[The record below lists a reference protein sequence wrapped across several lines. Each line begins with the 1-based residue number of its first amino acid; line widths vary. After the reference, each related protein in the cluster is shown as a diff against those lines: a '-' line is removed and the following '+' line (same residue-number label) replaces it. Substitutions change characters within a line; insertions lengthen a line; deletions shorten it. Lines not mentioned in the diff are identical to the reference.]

1 MERTIPTTSPPSQ
14 EDVIATLRAQI
25 AALSRD
31 NEALAADNAR
41 LAADAAR
48 SAAGLAEA
56 SARLEEAASRIEG
69 LEAKLARLVEQTR
82 LANVR
87 YFGSRSEKVIPEQLS
102 LFNDVEAAAVPDA
115 AEPALEEALAQRKP
129 RRRGGKRRVDTSKL
143 ERVVVEHKV
152 EDPRCPACGRA
163 MEEMNVEVTEVV
175 RLVPAHLVVEEHRR
189 HVYRCKPCCEANAAG
204 GEAAAR
210 IVRAPMPKLT
220 PVPGSFATAS
230 LVASVI
236 NSKYSLSTP
245 LYRIEEEFRQL
256 GVDVSRQ
263 TMSNWVL
270 NVHARWLS
278 KVHARMKEKLL
289 ECRHVNA
296 DETEVQVLK
305 EPGREAKRKSY
316 MWLFRSG
323 PREVPICVYE
333 YHPTR
338 SGSVPRA
345 FLSGWSGYLTT
356 DGYGP
361 YFDLGIDGVVN
372 TACLVH
378 VRRKFAEIVKAAGG
392 DAVCEGADSVALE
405 ARRRVDAMFRV
416 DARFDGMASE
426 ERKEARLAEL
436 APLMDSFEEWAR
448 GQVGRAAPRLALHA
462 ALSYAL
468 KYWPHVRNVLLDGDL
483 DLDNNVAERAIKPF
497 VIGRKNWLFSDTPR
511 GAEASAAI
519 YSIVVTAKLN
529 GLNQRAY
536 VEWLLTEM
544 PDDERLGEPGRIDR
558 YLPWSGEVPDA
569 CRLSPEKAKEA
580 AEMPDEPIVDAA
592 VIEAARGLLQES
604 SQGRPG
610 GLRDGSGAT
619 PENPRSRPG
628 ADEENPE
635 RIPTVLSGFSWLRG
649 GFDAYKEVA
658 PGAGGRQ
665 ARTRPGVG
673 QPTEKR
679 EAPEHGRSGASFVM
693 WPC

>member
-1 MERTIPTTSPPSQ
+1 MERTISTADPPSQ
-14 EDVIATLRAQI
+14 EDVVATLQAQI

-56 SARLEEAASRIEG
+56 SARLEEAASKIDG
-69 LEAKLARLVEQTR
+69 LEAKLARLVEQIK

-87 YFGSRSEKVIPEQLS
+87 FFGNRSEKVVPEQLS
-102 LFNDVEAAAVPDA
+102 LFNGVEAAAVPGA
-115 AEPALEEALAQRKP
+115 PEPPLGEALAQRKP
-129 RRRGGKRRVDTSKL
+129 RRRGGKRRIDTSKL
-143 ERVVVEHKV
+143 ERVVVEHV
-152 EDPRCPACGRA
+152 LDDAACPGCGAA
-163 MEEMNVEVTEVV
+163 MGEMKVEVTEVV

-189 HVYRCKPCCEANAAG
+189 RVYRCGRCCEANASG
-204 GEAAAR
+204 GEAASR

-220 PVPGSFATAS
+220 PIPGSFAGPS

-236 NSKYSLSTP
+236 NSKYGLSTP
-245 LYRIEEEFRQL
+245 LYRIEGELRQL
-256 GVDVSRQ
+256 GIDVSRQ
-263 TMSNWVL
+263 TMANWVMRS
-270 NVHARWLS
+270 HERWLS
-278 KVHARMKEKLL
+278 LVHARMKEKLL
-289 ECRHVNA
+289 SVRYMHA

-305 EPGREAKRKSY
+305 EPGREAKQKSY

-356 DGYGP
+356 DGYAP
-361 YFDLGIDGVVN
+361 YFDLGIEGVVN

-392 DAVCEGADSVALE
+392 DAVCEGAGSVALE
-405 ARRRVDAMFRV
+405 ARRRIDGIFHV
-416 DARFDGMASE
+416 DARFDGMGPE

-448 GQVGRAAPRLALHA
+448 AQIGRAAPRLALHA
-462 ALSYAL
+462 ALAYAL
-468 KYWPHVRNVLLDGDL
+468 KYWPYVRNVLLDGNL
-483 DLDNNVAERAIKPF
+483 ELDNNVAERAVKPF

-529 GLNQRAY
+529 GLNARSY

-544 PDDERLGEPGRIDR
+544 PNDDRLDRPGRIDR
-558 YLPWSGEVPDA
+558 YMPWSDEVPGG
-569 CRLSPEKAKEA
+569 CRLSPEKAREA
-580 AEMPDEPIVDAA
+580 AAMPDEPIVDAA
-592 VIEAARGLLQES
+592 VIEAARGLLPES
-604 SQGRPG
+604 S
-610 GLRDGSGAT
+610 
-619 PENPRSRPG
+619 
-628 ADEENPE
+628 
-635 RIPTVLSGFSWLRG
+635 
-649 GFDAYKEVA
+649 
-658 PGAGGRQ
+658 
-665 ARTRPGVG
+665 
-673 QPTEKR
+673 
-679 EAPEHGRSGASFVM
+679 
-693 WPC
+693 